1 MADRPLLFYDS
12 GAGGLPYLAA
22 ARQRL
27 PGRRLIYLAD
37 RRYFPFGEKPAELL
51 RTLVIESVSLAVARF
66 DPALIVIACNT
77 ASVVAL
83 EALRERFSAPFVGVV
98 PAVKPAAGCLR
109 KGRIAV
115 VATRQTASGAYLD
128 RLIQDFA
135 PGREVIRVAVARL
148 VELAEYGY
156 FEVGDREKRALV
168 AEELKALQADAVQAV
183 VLGCTHFVLLEREFR
198 SVLPE
203 GTMLVDSRE
212 GVTNRIVSLLEQQ
225 PPGEG
230 GMAREAA
237 GGKDADRTGRGRE
250 SGEADRRAGPVFPA
264 ELYLHGGRADV
275 ERYRLFARTFD
286 LRFCGFLEEGTA

>member
-37 RRYFPFGEKPAELL
+37 RKYFPFGEKPAELL

-109 KGRIAV
+109 EGRIAV

-198 SVLPE
+198 SVLPQ

-225 PPGEG
+225 RPDKSGVEC
-230 GMAREAA
+230 R
-237 GGKDADRTGRGRE
+237 KDADRTGRGRE

>member
-27 PGRRLIYLAD
+27 PGRRFIYLAD
-37 RRYFPFGEKPAELL
+37 RKYFPFGEKPAGLL
-51 RTLVIESVSLAVARF
+51 RASVIESISLAVARF

-83 EALRERFSAPFVGVV
+83 EALRERFAAPFVGVV
-98 PAVKPAAGCLR
+98 PAVKPAAGRLR
-109 KGRIAV
+109 EGRIAV

-156 FEVGDREKRALV
+156 FEVGETDKRALV

-198 SVLPE
+198 SALPE
-203 GTMLVDSRE
+203 GTVLVDSRE
-212 GVTNRIVSLLEQQ
+212 GVTNRVVSVLEQQ
-225 PPGEG
+225 RPEKS
-230 GMAREAA
+230 GMDRGRT
-237 GGKDADRTGRGRE
+237 GGKDGDRVGRDCESGGGRG
-250 SGEADRRAGPVFPA
+250 GPVLPA
-264 ELYLHGGRADV
+264 ELYLHGGRADA
-275 ERYRLFARTFD
+275 ERYRLFARAFD
-286 LRFCGFLEEGTA
+286 LRFCGFLEGGTA